1 MNSFVQRHLRW
12 LVGAGVLIIGAAL
25 VFLFVPAVRQRAG
38 DWFTGKEKAGS
49 GSAQKPV
56 PAELLALKNGEL
68 GLRLSK
74 EAIASLDL
82 QLIDVELAVKTR
94 ALPPLIGTVNYDNER
109 MFILRPRFAGA
120 IEEIKQVPDSE
131 YPQGE
136 KKYRPIRWGDRVK
149 QGDTLAILWS
159 RDLGEKKAALVDAIC
174 ALDFSSRQKE
184 TQKRAVDEGALPLVT
199 YLATVR
205 QVQADRGALLTAER
219 TLRMWKLPD
228 AEIEAIRNEAKV
240 IIDLKKE
247 RKPEEEKNWARVE
260 IQVPHF
266 MKDNEA
272 GMVAGPSRPLVIVE
286 KNTQLGD
293 MADPGRDMPLFK
305 LADLSRLQIWVHPP
319 EEYLPVL
326 REKLKEGP
334 GALKW
339 DIRFQSESA
348 RTPSLQQLPVT
359 QVSPSLEPN
368 QHTPM
373 LMGYLDN
380 PEGKYLIG
388 QFVTAT
394 IYVPPPAHTVEIP
407 TEAINHLN
415 GQELVFVQNPKAA
428 DEFLLRRISVVQSFK
443 QTSLVRSQLTNDEEK
458 LAEVQRSKGQFPVLQ
473 ALRPGERVITRG
485 VVELTT
491 ALEELRNTSSPSK

>member
-25 VFLFVPAVRQRAG
+25 VFLFVPAVRQGAG

-205 QVQADRGALLTAER
+205 QV
-219 TLRMWKLPD
+219 
-228 AEIEAIRNEAKV
+228 
-240 IIDLKKE
+240 
-247 RKPEEEKNWARVE
+247 
-260 IQVPHF
+260 
-266 MKDNEA
+266 
-272 GMVAGPSRPLVIVE
+272 
-286 KNTQLGD
+286 
-293 MADPGRDMPLFK
+293 
-305 LADLSRLQIWVHPP
+305 
-319 EEYLPVL
+319 
-326 REKLKEGP
+326 
-334 GALKW
+334 
-339 DIRFQSESA
+339 
-348 RTPSLQQLPVT
+348 
-359 QVSPSLEPN
+359 
-368 QHTPM
+368 
-373 LMGYLDN
+373 
-380 PEGKYLIG
+380 
-388 QFVTAT
+388 
-394 IYVPPPAHTVEIP
+394 
-407 TEAINHLN
+407 
-415 GQELVFVQNPKAA
+415 
-428 DEFLLRRISVVQSFK
+428 
-443 QTSLVRSQLTNDEEK
+443 
-458 LAEVQRSKGQFPVLQ
+458 
-473 ALRPGERVITRG
+473 
-485 VVELTT
+485 
-491 ALEELRNTSSPSK
+491 